1 MKELFSALALSLSLS
16 SLLHRKGEGEE
27 DGGVE
32 QIRT

>member
-1 MKELFSALALSLSLS
+1 MKELFSALALSLSLFTAPP
-16 SLLHRKGEGEE
+16 HGEGEE